1 MTDKF
6 IELVINK
13 INTIITCYYEEAPS
27 NAVFPYSVMT
37 TLNITPLDSG
47 YLGVF
52 DLEIYINEL
61 SDQSVEEIMD
71 SLREE
76 LTSFSYFS
84 KDLSYHLGFDGQ
96 TIVKSNEQDLSIRR
110 ITFSARIF
118 K

>member
-6 IELVINK
+6 IELIIQK

-27 NAVFPYSVMT
+27 NATFPYSVMT
-37 TLNITPLDSG
+37 TLNLTSLDSG

-61 SDQSVEEIMD
+61 SEQSVESIMD

-76 LTSFSYFS
+76 LMSFSFFS
-84 KDLSYHLGFDGQ
+84 NELSYHVGFDNQ
-96 TIVKSNEQDLSIRR
+96 TIVKSNEQDLAIRR